1 MSMFEYMKTKEAI
14 GKVHDSVGRGIMS
27 TQAMQVLT
35 ELQLFGM
42 SGVLDNKESREP
54 MLSGLFKDEGFRS
67 IMYNDYYTLSYFLK
81 ICIDN
86 SMLYVFLRH
95 ALDVDDAPET
105 IKTVTELVN
114 ETSVNVKFFDTML
127 ERAYVPF
134 GTIVANKL
142 DWFPYMDSLSYNRS
156 GNIPV
161 NGSSSRIPTPAR
173 GYLCNIDFYKLN
185 NGLDSGATKAVD
197 EFKALGITVTVVI
210 ELGDEKLE
218 FDVDSESQF
227 FEGDLLSVHTFR
239 CLTKDVKVYIKDAA
253 QADMLYS
260 EHDMFVCVTYRRV
273 SVGSF
278 N

>member
-1 MSMFEYMKTKEAI
+1 MSMFEYVKTKEAI

-42 SGVLDNKESREP
+42 SGVLDNEESREP
-54 MLSGLFKDEGFRS
+54 MLSGLLKDEGFRS
-67 IMYNDYYTLSYFLK
+67 IMYNDYYTLNYMLK

-95 ALDVDDAPET
+95 ALDIDAQET
-105 IKTVTELVN
+105 IKTVKELVEN
-114 ETSVNVKFFDTML
+114 TAINVEFFDTVL
-127 ERAYVPF
+127 DRSSSTF
-134 GTIVANKL
+134 GTLIANRL
-142 DWFPYMDSLSYNRS
+142 DWFPYIDNLSYKRS

-161 NGSSSRIPTPAR
+161 NGSSSRIPAPAR

-185 NGLDSGATKAVD
+185 NGLDSGATRAID

-210 ELGDEKLE
+210 ELGDEKYE
-218 FDVDSESQF
+218 FDVDSESPF
-227 FEGDLLSVHTFR
+227 FEGSLLSIYAFR
-239 CLTKDVKVYIKDAA
+239 CITKDVKVYIKDAT
-253 QADMLYS
+253 QAEMLYS
-260 EHDMFVCVTYRRV
+260 EYNMFVCVTYRKV
-273 SVGSF
+273 SIGSF

>member
-1 MSMFEYMKTKEAI
+1 MGMFEFMKLKQAI
-14 GKVHDSVGRGIMS
+14 NSVKDLIGRGS
-27 TQAMQVLT
+27 VSVQATQVLT
-35 ELQLFGM
+35 ELQLFGA
-42 SGVLDNKESREP
+42 SGTLENSEMREQ
-54 MLSGLFKDEGFRS
+54 MLKSLFKDNEIRNIIF
-67 IMYNDYYTLSYFLK
+67 NDYSALSYFLK
-81 ICIDN
+81 ICVDSN
-86 SMLYVFLRH
+86 SIYIFLRH
-95 ALDVDDAPET
+95 ALDMIDTPDT
-105 IKTVTELVN
+105 IKTVTDI
-114 ETSVNVKFFDTML
+114 TSNNDINIEFFDKI
-127 ERAYVPF
+127 YNIDVF
-134 GTIVANKL
+134 NTIVANKL